1 MQAVPVKAEAGG
13 TVIEV
18 SAHCDI
24 TGQREKNMEFEVV
37 WVIDGIDVKT
47 VPLKPSETSI
57 TLKEFEHGFKAGTT
71 VSCNLDLLSGMV
83 LGGNLLPCL
92 FACLK
97 NIKIKFIYLFILKL
111 CKSNTS

>member
-1 MQAVPVKAEAGG
+1 MQAVPVEAEAGG

-71 VSCNLDLLSGMV
+71 VSCSLGLLSSMV
-83 LGGNLLPCL
+83 ALWKFIRLL
-92 FACLK
+92 ACLLKKKIKK
-97 NIKIKFIYLFILKL
+97 NIYIYLF
-111 CKSNTS
+111 